1 MGFWP
6 SSGWAQVADTASIPG
21 SELTIYLM
29 TMGQGDM
36 IWERYGHNAI
46 GIRNS
51 RTGEDIVYNWG
62 LFAFDEP
69 GFLGNFLRG
78 ENMYWMGGQDAAA
91 TVAYYRSINRTVEVQ
106 ELNLSPPQRIALRD
120 FIHFNAREENKFYR
134 YDEFLDNCSTRAR
147 DAINGVTGGA
157 LKMATDS
164 LMTGT
169 TYRWHALRLMAED
182 RLASVGIDIG
192 LGRLTDREISAWE
205 EMFIPMKVRDRVR
218 DLRVP
223 DETGRLVPFV
233 VSERVLFQAQ
243 RSPERTRPPLLV
255 LPLGLIGIALGGGLY
270 MLWKRGSRATI
281 PLVITFGA
289 VMTVFGLALLF
300 LQFMSQHVSAYRNT
314 NLFVYNPLWIAVLV
328 AMLVATRLS
337 SARRVVFVFSTIV
350 GAFAAF
356 GVIAPFLPGLRQGSF
371 AVIALA
377 APAALMAAWILRE
390 RSKPEPVLATPDDV
404 LDPAPVA

>member
-1 MGFWP
+1 
-6 SSGWAQVADTASIPG
+6 
-21 SELTIYLM
+21 
-29 TMGQGDM
+29 
-36 IWERYGHNAI
+36 
-46 GIRNS
+46 
-51 RTGEDIVYNWG
+51 
-62 LFAFDEP
+62 
-69 GFLGNFLRG
+69 
-78 ENMYWMGGQDAAA
+78 
-91 TVAYYRSINRTVEVQ
+91 
-106 ELNLSPPQRIALRD
+106 
-120 FIHFNAREENKFYR
+120 
-134 YDEFLDNCSTRAR
+134 
-147 DAINGVTGGA
+147 
-157 LKMATDS
+157 
-164 LMTGT
+164 
-169 TYRWHALRLMAED
+169 
-182 RLASVGIDIG
+182 
-192 LGRLTDREISAWE
+192 
-205 EMFIPMKVRDRVR
+205 MFIPMKVRDRVR